1 MKRNLLV
8 ILLFS
13 DHDPAGA
20 ADIAPP
26 KIKSLGHR
34 YDDSLYL
41 PDLIP
46 IGRSFAKFAAS

>member
-13 DHDPAGA
+13 DHGPAGA
-20 ADIAPP
+20 AD
-26 KIKSLGHR
+26 IKSLGHR

-41 PDLIP
+41 AGLIP